1 MKEQGPTNK
10 FDVIELLKTTF
21 PNYKITLSN
30 FDFAS
35 MDIMDFQNRISDVNF
50 YSPRPYDK
58 GKSIKDIGQTIY
70 ITKNFF
76 IRAIVTIRFNYSKDT
91 IMTDNFK
98 WKKNVMMG
106 CQGMINTKDID
117 QETWDKM
124 YSSYNT
130 EKIWVGSD
138 SPKNLDFLKNII
150 SSNLKN
156 EIEKVLKLKY
166 GESLDFKK

>member
-1 MKEQGPTNK
+1 MKDQGPKNK
-10 FDVIELLKTTF
+10 FDIIELLKKTF
-21 PNYKITLSN
+21 PKYKITFSN
-30 FDFAS
+30 YDFA
-35 MDIMDFQNRISDVNF
+35 MVGEVDGDLRQ
-50 YSPRPYDK
+50 RPYGK

-76 IRAIVTIRFNYSKDT
+76 IRASVTIRFFYINET

-98 WKKNVMMG
+98 CQNNVIFG
-106 CQGMINTKDID
+106 NQCFINTKDIA

-130 EKIWVGSD
+130 KQIWVSSD
-138 SPKNLDFLKNII
+138 YPKNLDFLKNII

-166 GESLDFKK
+166 GESLDFKN

>member
-1 MKEQGPTNK
+1 MKDQGPKNK
-10 FDVIELLKTTF
+10 FDIIELLKKTF
-21 PNYKITLSN
+21 PKYKITFSN
-30 FDFAS
+30 YDFAS
-35 MDIMDFQNRISDVNF
+35 IDLGLVRDLR
-50 YSPRPYDK
+50 PRSYEK

-76 IRAIVTIRFNYSKDT
+76 IRASVTIRFFYSNET

-98 WKKNVMMG
+98 CQNNVIFG
-106 CQGMINTKDID
+106 NQCFINTKDIA

-130 EKIWVGSD
+130 KQIWVSSD
-138 SPKNLDFLKNII
+138 YPKNLDFLKNII

>member
-10 FDVIELLKTTF
+10 FDIIEILKNTF
-21 PNYKITLSN
+21 PKYKITYTN

-35 MDIMDFQNRISDVNF
+35 IDLEDYYGDLR
-50 YSPRPYDK
+50 PRSYEK
-58 GKSIKDIGQTIY
+58 GKSIQDIGQTIY

-76 IRAIVTIRFNYSKDT
+76 IRATVTIRFFYSNET

-98 WKKNVMMG
+98 
-106 CQGMINTKDID
+106 CQGNVIFGNQGFINTKDIA
-117 QETWDKM
+117 QETWEKM
-124 YSSYNT
+124 YTSYNT
-130 EKIWVGSD
+130 KEIWVSSD
-138 SPKNLDFLKNII
+138 YPKNLDFLKNII

-166 GESLDFKK
+166 GDSLDFKK